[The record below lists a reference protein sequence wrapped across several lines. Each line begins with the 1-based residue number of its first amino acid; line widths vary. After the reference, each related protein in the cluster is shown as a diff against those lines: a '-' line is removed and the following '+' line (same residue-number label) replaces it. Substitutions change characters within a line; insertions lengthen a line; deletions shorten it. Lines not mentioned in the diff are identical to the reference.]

1 MSSAE
6 SPFRD
11 RTATELLALVTQ
23 FLEDHVLPAAAAS
36 PHSHDEIAAA
46 VDALRI
52 VEREMLSDPAGDATS
67 RAALARLGF
76 SDEAQLATAIR
87 NGDLDDRAAEVSSC
101 LRTLA
106 RQRLLVTN
114 PGYQNE

>member
-1 MSSAE
+1 MSSNE
-6 SPFRD
+6 SPSRD

-23 FLEDHVLPAAAAS
+23 FLEEHVLPAATAS

-46 VDALRI
+46 VAALRI
-52 VEREMLSDPAGDATS
+52 VEREMLGDPAGDATS

-76 SDEAQLATAIR
+76 SDEAQLAAAIR
-87 NGDLDDRAAEVSSC
+87 NGDLDDRAADVTSC
-101 LRTLA
+101 LRVLA
-106 RQRLLVTN
+106 QQRLAVAN